1 MPCLRA
7 STGVL
12 RTVRGEL
19 LRYVSR
25 TKVMSKQKIQA
36 IAFDF
41 GNTLCPW
48 DEEQYWQVTSATLEH
63 ICALSNGHSADSAY
77 EVFSRVRDA
86 ESVRTLS
93 RLLEND
99 LVGILSD
106 TAREMLGRPL
116 DRSELDKLIDAHVA
130 AFVGVCKAPA
140 GLVPMLDRLSQKY
153 RLALLSNYP
162 LPKCIRLSLE
172 NLGISKYFEFTA
184 VSGDLGIIKP
194 GQQMFREALS
204 ALNLPP
210 ESVLFVGDDWIADVV
225 GACAAGMP
233 CVHILD
239 STAIRKARM
248 MEGVFGAYLRKALEL
263 PELSCWREAKPV
275 AVLDSVLD
283 LEKWLGGRQE

>member
-1 MPCLRA
+1 MCVCVKGRCMA
-7 STGVL
+7 N
-12 RTVRGEL
+12 R
-19 LRYVSR
+19 
-25 TKVMSKQKIQA
+25 MIQA

-48 DEEQYWQVTSATLEH
+48 DEEQYRQVTSSTLEH

-77 EVFSRVRDA
+77 EVFSRIRDA
-86 ESVRTLS
+86 ESARNLA
-93 RLLEND
+93 RLMEND
-99 LVGILSD
+99 LVGILGN
-106 TAREMLGRPL
+106 TARELLGRPL

-130 AFVGVCKAPA
+130 AFVRVCKAPA
-140 GLVPMLDRLSQKY
+140 GLVSMLDRLSQGY
-153 RLALLSNYP
+153 RLAVVSNYP

-172 NLGISKYFEFTA
+172 SLGISGYFESTV

-194 GQQMFREALS
+194 GQRMFWEALS
-204 ALNLPP
+204 TLSLPP
-210 ESVLFVGDDWIADVV
+210 EEVLFVGDDWIADVV

-239 STAIRKARM
+239 SKTTRKARM

-275 AVLDSVLD
+275 VVLKSVLG
-283 LEKWLGGRQE
+283 LEKWLQEQER